1 MESKEIQPEKS
12 LNLANITIKENELTQ
27 YTCPMHPEIMEDN
40 SGVCPKCKMG
50 LLAIK
55 NHSNQHSE
63 HNNHDKHAGHNPNM
77 FKAKFWVSFLL
88 TIPVLL
94 YSHTIMELLNFTMP
108 SFAGSEWITAVPG
121 TVIFFY
127 GGLALFKNT
136 NPP

>member
-1 MESKEIQPEKS
+1 MTKESEM
-12 LNLANITIKENELTQ
+12 TQ
-27 YTCPMHPEIMEDN
+27 YTCPMHPEIMEDK

-55 NHSNQHSE
+55 NHSKQHAE

-108 SFAGSEWITAVPG
+108 SFA
-121 TVIFFY
+121 
-127 GGLALFKNT
+127 
-136 NPP
+136 